1 MSNEFTRSYV
11 GEGGNSLKDSTYQL
25 VGCAILPRG
34 ATSKDAAVD
43 ITRMIGFIR
52 IHESLFNPSLFF
64 EIGIRDDYNFFE
76 EFDLRGTEIIAL
88 EFETRALGLQKM
100 THKYEVHVTKIND
113 YARGDSQVHAYTL
126 IGVSNH
132 AFLAPLTKTSMVC
145 IGETT
150 KNIRLLC
157 DSIGM
162 EVVRKP
168 DNVEAITKTQIVF
181 GMKNPLKA
189 ALELLSVSVDQ
200 KKTPY
205 FLYQTLSNIV
215 YLAPLSWMINK
226 DENPVY
232 RTLTYTDQQKSNP
245 NSELEYFERSSQI
258 VKLSSNIGASP
269 AEQLV
274 QGGGPRTLNELNLDT
289 KVPKKVSSTG
299 GSVLTTVMSL
309 VPGPPVIPMLAGL
322 VAPFVKHR
330 YTQPNANDNPVEA
343 PTLSMLKAQWED
355 HLKAEI
361 ISYDAMSHQF
371 SIMGDMFLNPGRTVN
386 LQFPKALD
394 PATNPKQ
401 EAQGRFDKR
410 LSKDYL
416 IFQAVHTF
424 QEGKHTTDITAK
436 ASEKQ
441 KAI

>member
-11 GEGGNSLKDSTYQL
+11 GEGGNSLKNSAYQL
-25 VGCAILPRG
+25 IGCAILPRG

-76 EFDLRGTEIIAL
+76 EFDLRGTEIIVL

-132 AFLAPLTKTSMVC
+132 AFKAPLIKTSMVC
-145 IGETT
+145 SGETT
-150 KNIRLLC
+150 NNIRLLC
-157 DSIGM
+157 NSIGM
-162 EVVRKP
+162 EVVQKP
-168 DNVEAITKTQIVF
+168 SNLSGAITKTHTVF

-189 ALELLSVSVDQ
+189 ALELLSVSADEEG
-200 KKTPY
+200 TPY
-205 FLYQTLSNIV
+205 FLYETLSNNV
-215 YLAPLSWMINK
+215 YLAPLSWMINT

-232 RTLTYTDQQKSNP
+232 RTFTYTDQQKSDP

-258 VKLSSNIGASP
+258 VKLSSNIGTSPVEQTVKGGGHRITRELDLNTKEP
-269 AEQLV
+269 AEQISLPI
-274 QGGGPRTLNELNLDT
+274 QDT
-289 KVPKKVSSTG
+289 SLGFIPA
-299 GSVLTTVMSL
+299 GSK
-309 VPGPPVIPMLAGL
+309 
-322 VAPFVKHR
+322 PFVKYR
-330 YTQPNANDNPVEA
+330 FTQPNSNDNVDSA
-343 PTLSMLKAQWED
+343 PPLSVLKAQWQD
-355 HLKAEI
+355 HLHAQI
-361 ISYDAMSHQF
+361 ISYDSMSHQF

-386 LQFPKALD
+386 LQFPKTLD
-394 PATNPKQ
+394 PAANTKSL
-401 EAQGRFDKR
+401 GIDRFDKR

-416 IFQAVHTF
+416 VFQAVHTF
-424 QEGKHTTDITAK
+424 QEGKHTTDVTVK
-436 ASEKQ
+436 SNDN
-441 KAI
+441 